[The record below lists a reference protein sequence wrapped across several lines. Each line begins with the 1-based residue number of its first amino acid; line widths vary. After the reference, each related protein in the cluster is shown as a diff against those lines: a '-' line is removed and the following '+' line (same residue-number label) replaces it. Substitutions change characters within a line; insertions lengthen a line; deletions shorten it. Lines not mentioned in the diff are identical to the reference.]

1 MPKIF
6 FLSLWTLFQEEIK
19 LVALS
24 KSRSVIAMAL
34 GFFVHVEAATASDC
48 IAPSGSTA
56 AAVTLRTSPTAKSTA
71 NGKLESGQTLPLIA
85 SMPGWYETQL
95 ANGQT
100 AFASKRSTEIT
111 SCIESSQSISTT
123 TEGQYELHAID
134 VGTGLSV
141 LVRGP
146 DFALLYD
153 AGSND
158 DMARGDNNR
167 TLAYLNTLQPPLQKL
182 THVVLSHPHRDHVEL
197 LPDVVTRLKPSEVWN
212 SGAYNDICGYRNFL
226 FAIAADPT
234 IQYHT
239 ATQDEGSESIEMG
252 AKNCYGD
259 KQPSQ
264 TLTLN
269 HGKKITNEKIS
280 LGQGAFMTFLFV
292 DGSPRSNLNENSLAV
307 RLDLGTHK
315 ILLMGDAEAGGR
327 NLPSTVPKG
336 SSIEGKLLACCTEDL
351 KADILV
357 VGHHGSKTSSR
368 KKFLDAVGAKTYIVS
383 AGPTKYATVVL
394 PDQEIIAELEKLGQV
409 FRTDLEDASC
419 FMSPDKVGTDS
430 DGKPGGCDNVLV
442 KMPANKSISVNYR
455 RISD

>member
-1 MPKIF
+1 
-6 FLSLWTLFQEEIK
+6 
-19 LVALS
+19 
-24 KSRSVIAMAL
+24 
-34 GFFVHVEAATASDC
+34 
-48 IAPSGSTA
+48 
-56 AAVTLRTSPTAKSTA
+56 
-71 NGKLESGQTLPLIA
+71 
-85 SMPGWYETQL
+85 MPGWYETQL

-100 AFASKRSTEIT
+100 VFASKRSTGIT
-111 SCIESSQSISTT
+111 SCIESSQSISVTA
-123 TEGQYELHAID
+123 EGQYELHAID

-182 THVVLSHPHRDHVEL
+182 THVALSHPHRDHVEL
-197 LPDVVTRLKPSEVWN
+197 LPDIVTRLKPSEVRN

-226 FAIAADPT
+226 FAIAADAT
-234 IQYHT
+234 IRYHT
-239 ATQDEGSESIEMG
+239 ATQDEGSESIEMA

-269 HGKKITNEKIS
+269 HSKKITNEKIS
-280 LGQGAFMTFLFV
+280 LVQGASMTFLFV
-292 DGSPRSNLNENSLAV
+292 DGSPRSSLNENSLAV

-394 PDQEIIAELEKLGQV
+394 PDQEVIAELEKLGQV

-419 FMSPDKVGTDS
+419 LMSPDKVGTDS
-430 DGKPGGCDNVLV
+430 DDKPGGCNNVLV
-442 KMPANKSISVNYR
+442 TLTPKKPISVRYR
-455 RISD
+455 QIND

>member
-1 MPKIF
+1 MPKNF
-6 FLSLWTLFQEEIK
+6 VSLWM
-19 LVALS
+19 LS
-24 KSRSVIAMAL
+24 NSRSAIAVAL
-34 GFFVHVEAATASDC
+34 GFLVHIGVATASDC
-48 IAPSGSTA
+48 IAPSGSA
-56 AAVTLRTSPTAKSTA
+56 VAAVTLRTSPTAKSTA

-100 AFASKRSTEIT
+100 AFASKRSTEVIA
-111 SCIESSQSISTT
+111 CP
-123 TEGQYELHAID
+123 EGSANVLTVPEVQYELHAID

-167 TLAYLNTLQPPLQKL
+167 TLAYLNTLQPPIQKL
-182 THVVLSHPHRDHVEL
+182 SHVILSHPHRDHVEL
-197 LPDVVTRLKPSEVWN
+197 LPDVVTRLKPSNVWN

-226 FAIAADPT
+226 FAIAADPS

-239 ATQDEGSESIEMG
+239 ATQDEGNESIEMA

-280 LGQGAFMTFLFV
+280 LGQGASMTFLFV
-292 DGSPRSNLNENSLAV
+292 DGSPRSSLNENSLAV

-327 NLPSTVPKG
+327 NLPSTTPKE
-336 SSIEGKLLACCTEDL
+336 SSIEGKLLACCTEEL

-368 KKFLDAVGAKTYIVS
+368 KKFLDAVGAKTFIVS

-394 PDQEIIAELEKLGQV
+394 PDQEIITELEKLGQV

-419 FMSPDKVGTDS
+419 LMSPDKVGADS
-430 DGKPGGCDNVLV
+430 DGKPGGCDNVFV
-442 KMPANKSISVNYR
+442 KIPVSKSISINYR

>member
-6 FLSLWTLFQEEIK
+6 SSLWTLFQEGMKRIS
-19 LVALS
+19 LLNS
-24 KSRSVIAMAL
+24 KFVVSMTL
-34 GFFVHVEAATASDC
+34 GFLVHTEAAAASDC

-56 AAVTLRTSPTAKSTA
+56 AAVRLRTSPTAKSTA

-182 THVVLSHPHRDHVEL
+182 THIVLSHPHRDHVEL

-226 FAIAADPT
+226 FAIAADPS
-234 IQYHT
+234 IRYHT

-269 HGKKITNEKIS
+269 HSKKITNEKIS
-280 LGQGAFMTFLFV
+280 LGQGASMTFLFV
-292 DGSPRSNLNENSLAV
+292 DGSPRSSLNENSLAV

-336 SSIEGKLLACCTEDL
+336 SSIEGKLLACCTEEL

-368 KKFLDAVGAKTYIVS
+368 KKFLDAVGAKTFIVS

-394 PDQEIIAELEKLGQV
+394 PDQEIIAQLEKLGQV

-419 FMSPDKVGTDS
+419 FMSPDKVGADS

-442 KMPANKSISVNYR
+442 KIPPNKSVSVNYR